1 MWDVLVTFMLMLF
14 GAFTVIAFGAILIW
28 TLYLIQNGDRDD

>member
-1 MWDVLVTFMLMLF
+1 MWDVVVTFMLMMF
-14 GAFTVIAFGAILIW
+14 GAFTVVAFGAILIW

>member
-14 GAFTVIAFGAILIW
+14 GAFTVVVFGAILIW
-28 TLYLIQNGDRDD
+28 TLYLIQNGVDDE